1 QAAPRVAY
9 SSTGPSAA
17 RVTAT
22 WRPCTSITAATHR
35 ARTRSMP
42 GSRWDRAGA
51 AGGADGRWGERS
63 VTLMRGSSSGD
74 GEEAMNGVHRA
85 ASRGGAVPASL
96 RGARRVVL
104 PGDQGAGETR
114 PLSYAKITSCT
125 RSRSPS
131 FAHRP
136 EGPRR
141 SALRRQRSP
150 QEHERLA
157 LPAAAAQAHR
167 GGAAAAPGQLVHHV
181 HHEPRPGG

>member
-1 QAAPRVAY
+1 RKSVEEPPRARRRRSPIAPAKPLTTKNRGITCSTQVNAGYQAAPRVAY

-85 ASRGGAVPASL
+85 ASPGGAVPASL
-96 RGARRVVL
+96 RGAGRVVL
-104 PGDQGAGETR
+104 PGDQGAVETR

-125 RSRSPS
+125 
-131 FAHRP
+131 
-136 EGPRR
+136 
-141 SALRRQRSP
+141 
-150 QEHERLA
+150 
-157 LPAAAAQAHR
+157 
-167 GGAAAAPGQLVHHV
+167 
-181 HHEPRPGG
+181 